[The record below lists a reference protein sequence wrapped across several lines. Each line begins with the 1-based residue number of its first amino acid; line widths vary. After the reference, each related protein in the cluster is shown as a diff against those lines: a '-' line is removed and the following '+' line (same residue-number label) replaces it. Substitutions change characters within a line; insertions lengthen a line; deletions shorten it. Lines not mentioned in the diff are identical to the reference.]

1 METSQTIEARGG
13 YVPTRL
19 DSDSTRVTLLASP
32 LKGILY
38 LWCGVFWIWMLV
50 ACLSDQYPVFR
61 TFLETHFSSTSVT

>member
-1 METSQTIEARGG
+1 METSLTIEARGE

-38 LWCGVFWIWMLV
+38 LWCGVFWIWILV
-50 ACLSDQYPVFR
+50 ACLSDQYPVLR
-61 TFLETHFSSTSVT
+61 TLL